1 MLELTPYRH
10 RLLDLRSRARGLL
23 ANKEEIILKPALR
36 TSGISM
42 TAFGFGVLQGRF
54 ADKGGVS
61 LFNVPVDLLAGVAF
75 HAVAL
80 FANTGYPQLALQAF
94 GDGALAS
101 FFNSAG
107 YRVGDTWRKKG
118 GGISGLF
125 GDSSSKQITG
135 GSSLDGSIAES
146 EMANLVMSE

>member
-1 MLELTPYRH
+1 MLELQPYRH
-10 RLLDLRSRARGLL
+10 RLLDLRSRARGIL
-23 ANKEEIILKPALR
+23 ADKEESILKPALR
-36 TSGISM
+36 TSGIAM
-42 TAFGFGVLQGRF
+42 TTFSFGVMQGRF
-54 ADKGGVS
+54 ADKGGLS

-80 FANTGYPQLALQAF
+80 FANPGYPQLALQSF

-107 YRVGDTWRKKG
+107 YRMGDSWRKKG

-125 GDSSSKQITG
+125 GDAGSKQITG
-135 GSSLDGSIAES
+135 GSTLDGSIAEQ
-146 EMANLVMSE
+146 EMENLAMAE